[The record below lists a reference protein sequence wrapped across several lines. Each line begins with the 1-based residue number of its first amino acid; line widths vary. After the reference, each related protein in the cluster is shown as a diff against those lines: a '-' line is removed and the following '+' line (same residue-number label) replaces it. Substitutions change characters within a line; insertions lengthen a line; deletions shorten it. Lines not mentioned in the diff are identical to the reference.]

1 MVFIYKIFLVRMSD
15 SLALHYLSLRLDY
28 AKQGFGGAG
37 WETCGSTRID
47 PEGFVLQEWRLAAW
61 REVVLTRRCC
71 SSSGES
77 QRSCCAGMEAG
88 VLSRHSRMGLVLG
101 RREFPLEPTQQ
112 CNSSDLG
119 SFNEPFQSVAPAKN
133 IPASYLRGCNQGSG
147 RNAQQV
153 LVTPSKRMGC
163 PGVGI
168 GPSSKWIFPYI
179 SILRTCLVLP
189 GPLIFCSNPPV
200 PYLNKG
206 WVLFRSLYWGSV
218 CLFVCLF

>member
-1 MVFIYKIFLVRMSD
+1 MSSTCISQCRIYNFGSTRKKQKICFRLVRFVCSARFLPE
-15 SLALHYLSLRLDY
+15 SLPTQNKYLKVQ
-28 AKQGFGGAG
+28 AKKSCGGAG
-37 WETCGSTRID
+37 MLRTG
-47 PEGFVLQEWRLAAW
+47 A
-61 REVVLTRRCC
+61 
-71 SSSGES
+71 
-77 QRSCCAGMEAG
+77 
-88 VLSRHSRMGLVLG
+88 VLSQK
-101 RREFPLEPTQQ
+101 EFPLKLTPQSD
-112 CNSSDLG
+112 NSDLG

-206 WVLFRSLYWGSV
+206 
-218 CLFVCLF
+218 